1 MCCEAWIS
9 LHQYFCGDGI
19 LLNVEELQ
27 SSDAKEKQKRMI
39 LLYYFVA
46 VVFLIN
52 IFLYSSF

>member
-39 LLYYFVA
+39 LL
-46 VVFLIN
+46 
-52 IFLYSSF
+52 